1 MGVFVRDIKGLL
13 ESVSVDN
20 RGAFERFYNLYYD
33 QVFRFA
39 YYCLGEKEACRE
51 VVTDVFFSVW
61 QSRKRLKD
69 IDNID
74 TYLYISVRNESFRF
88 QARNKDLNRVSLNE
102 LLPLM
107 EEEDEGSP
115 EEHLELKEMREMLD
129 KAIDELPEKC
139 RLVFLMSREEGLKTK
154 EIAEILSVQERQGFE
169 PTTLTAYISATLL
182 SKFQIGNE
190 TVTIFRC
197 WVCPTLTAV
206 CLPNFRVQRYGFLL
220 KLANI

>member
-1 MGVFVRDIKGLL
+1 MI
-13 ESVSVDN
+13 
-20 RGAFERFYNLYYD
+20 RF
-33 QVFRFA
+33 FRFA
-39 YYCLGEKEACRE
+39 YYCLGEKEECRE

-154 EIAEILSVQERQGFE
+154 EIAEILSVQE
-169 PTTLTAYISATLL
+169 S
-182 SKFQIGNE
+182 
-190 TVTIFRC
+190 TV
-197 WVCPTLTAV
+197 
-206 CLPNFRVQRYGFLL
+206 RVQMKIAIEKLVARLKPSFPNISFSLL
-220 KLANI
+220 LMFIFNVIYRSA

>member
-1 MGVFVRDIKGLL
+1 MI
-13 ESVSVDN
+13 
-20 RGAFERFYNLYYD
+20 RF
-33 QVFRFA
+33 FRFA

-139 RLVFLMSREEGLKTK
+139 RLVFLMSREERLKTK
-154 EIAEILSVQERQGFE
+154 EIAEILSVQE
-169 PTTLTAYISATLL
+169 S
-182 SKFQIGNE
+182 
-190 TVTIFRC
+190 TV
-197 WVCPTLTAV
+197 
-206 CLPNFRVQRYGFLL
+206 RVQMKIAIEKLVARLKPSFPNISFSLL
-220 KLANI
+220 LMFIFNVIYRSA

>member
-1 MGVFVRDIKGLL
+1 MI
-13 ESVSVDN
+13 
-20 RGAFERFYNLYYD
+20 RF
-33 QVFRFA
+33 FRFA

-74 TYLYISVRNESFRF
+74 TYLYISVRNESFRY

-154 EIAEILSVQERQGFE
+154 EIAEILSVQE
-169 PTTLTAYISATLL
+169 S
-182 SKFQIGNE
+182 
-190 TVTIFRC
+190 TV
-197 WVCPTLTAV
+197 
-206 CLPNFRVQRYGFLL
+206 RVQMKIAIEKLVARLKPSFPNISFSLL
-220 KLANI
+220 LMFIFNVIYRSA

>member
-1 MGVFVRDIKGLL
+1 MI
-13 ESVSVDN
+13 
-20 RGAFERFYNLYYD
+20 RF
-33 QVFRFA
+33 FRFA

-115 EEHLELKEMREMLD
+115 EDHLELKEMREMLD

-154 EIAEILSVQERQGFE
+154 EIAEILSVQE
-169 PTTLTAYISATLL
+169 S
-182 SKFQIGNE
+182 
-190 TVTIFRC
+190 TV
-197 WVCPTLTAV
+197 
-206 CLPNFRVQRYGFLL
+206 RVQMKIAIEKLVARLKPSFPNISFSLL
-220 KLANI
+220 LMFIFNVIYRSA

>member
-1 MGVFVRDIKGLL
+1 MGLPIFSSPIGDVISTD
-13 ESVSVDN
+13 
-20 RGAFERFYNLYYD
+20 
-33 QVFRFA
+33 
-39 YYCLGEKEACRE
+39 
-51 VVTDVFFSVW
+51 VTDVFFSVW

-154 EIAEILSVQERQGFE
+154 EIAEILSVQE
-169 PTTLTAYISATLL
+169 S
-182 SKFQIGNE
+182 
-190 TVTIFRC
+190 TV
-197 WVCPTLTAV
+197 
-206 CLPNFRVQRYGFLL
+206 RVQMKIAIEKLVARLKPSFPNISFSLL
-220 KLANI
+220 LMFIFNVIYRSA